1 MLDANNWPVD
11 RNELL
16 ARVRTQ
22 MKRKRYAD
30 HLRGRIEESLE
41 LAVIDALTGL
51 HNRRY
56 MEVHLKSL
64 TDAAKS
70 SGRPLSVVVVDVDK
84 FKIINDTH
92 GHDAGDNVLREVA
105 RRLQRNTRGIDLACR
120 LGGEEFVIVMP
131 DTGMERARQVG
142 ERVRECIAG
151 EPFQADQGVEVA
163 VTASVGV
170 ATLERAGIR
179 SLGCSSGPIARSMR
193 PSAAGAIAW
202 LQMPPNRGRSSLSP
216 WKNRIP
222 AHRLAASCKKWQ
234 NPGMWG

>member
-1 MLDANNWPVD
+1 MRALERTRNLPIIVLVQPGDDARLLRGLDMGVNDYLARPID

-41 LAVIDALTGL
+41 LAVTDALTGL

-70 SGRPLSVVVVDVDK
+70 SGRPLSVVVVDIDN
-84 FKIINDTH
+84 FKTINDTH
-92 GHDAGDNVLREVA
+92 GHDAGDNVLRELA

-170 ATLERAGIR
+170 ATLSGERIAFAGMFKR
-179 SLGCSSGPIARSMR
+179 ADRALY
-193 PSAAGAIAW
+193 AAKRGGR
-202 LQMPPNRGRSSLSP
+202 NRVV
-216 WKNRIP
+216 
-222 AHRLAASCKKWQ
+222 ADAA
-234 NPGMWG
+234 